1 MDLSRTNEFGQGG
14 DDAND
19 DTQAVTATVQDTS
32 VNDNAVILNDV
43 IPTIEDSKNNANNL
57 LVETLL
63 TSEWA

>member
-63 TSEWA
+63 TSE